1 MALDVPVVVDGAR
14 VCFNYCSAVV
24 AAVGQVVA
32 CATVVGEVGE
42 RQIAPALRAALGVVG
57 VH

>member
-1 MALDVPVVVDGAR
+1 
-14 VCFNYCSAVV
+14 
-24 AAVGQVVA
+24 VVA